1 MILRESDVI
10 TDVKALSPNVF
21 GIFSSN
27 AVILLQ
33 NQRHVKIAI
42 DNAFSAAMSG
52 ELVEIFSPK
61 EYSVFKVNFG
71 EEQYKKLSTTSI
83 LNSALVEDV
92 LRKFKPLS
100 QTGPTLVFD
109 SFGLSLDTYRGKVKK
124 TLKVPKVEYI

>member
-1 MILRESDVI
+1 
-10 TDVKALSPNVF
+10 
-21 GIFSSN
+21 
-27 AVILLQ
+27 
-33 NQRHVKIAI
+33 
-42 DNAFSAAMSG
+42 MSG

-124 TLKVPKVEYI
+124 TLKVPKVEHI